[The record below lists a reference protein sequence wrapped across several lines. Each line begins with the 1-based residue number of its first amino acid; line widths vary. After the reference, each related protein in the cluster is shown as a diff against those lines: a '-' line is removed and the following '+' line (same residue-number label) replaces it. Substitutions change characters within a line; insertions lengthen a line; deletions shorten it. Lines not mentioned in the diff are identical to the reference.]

1 MMKTKKPDPKRAMQ
15 HFEKLCRL
23 VSQRKSPFEGM
34 TEEEVIEKLR
44 KTRKELW
51 GKKLA
56 SRT

>member
-1 MMKTKKPDPKRAMQ
+1 MKTMKPDPQKAMQ

-44 KTRKELW
+44 KTREKLW
-51 GKKLA
+51 QKKLA
-56 SRT
+56 ARS